1 MNDAVKAMLQ
11 QYACKST
18 QDYINA
24 LKEIIQELA
33 LLGLWR
39 AKFFEHAAFYGGTA
53 LRILHGLDRFS
64 EDLDFSLLKAN
75 PEFSLKKYNQAIK
88 DELQAVGFVVA
99 VESKLKVQASQIQS
113 AFIKAGTYQQ
123 LIQIQTPA
131 DLLKTLHQQKIIRIK
146 MEVDTDPPQDFSTE
160 AKYRLLPIPFSV
172 LTFSLPDLFAGKLHA
187 VLCRQWQS
195 RVKGRDWYDLV
206 WYLSRKTPVHLAH
219 LQARLQQSGHWQTDK
234 KLTLGEVKK
243 RLHQRIDKLDVDAAK
258 KDISLFIRDQ
268 SAIKVWSAEFFKA
281 IINDLTSG

>member
-88 DELQAVGFVVA
+88 DELQAFGFVVE
-99 VESKLKVQASQIQS
+99 VESKLKAQASKIQS

-146 MEVDTDPPQDFSTE
+146 MEVDTDPPLDFSTE

-243 RLHQRIDKLDVDAAK
+243 RLNQRIDKLDVDAAK

>member
-75 PEFSLKKYNQAIK
+75 SEFSLKKYNQAIK
-88 DELQAVGFVVA
+88 DELQAFGFVVE
-99 VESKLKVQASQIQS
+99 VESKLKAQESQIQS

-131 DLLKTLHQQKIIRIK
+131 DLLKTLHQQKMIRIK

-172 LTFSLPDLFAGKLHA
+172 LTFGLPDLFAGKLHA

-234 KLTLGEVKK
+234 KLTLVEVKK
-243 RLHQRIDKLDVDAAK
+243 RLNQRIDKLDVDAAK

-268 SAIKVWSAEFFKA
+268 SAIEVWSAEFFKA
-281 IINDLTSG
+281 IVDDLTSC